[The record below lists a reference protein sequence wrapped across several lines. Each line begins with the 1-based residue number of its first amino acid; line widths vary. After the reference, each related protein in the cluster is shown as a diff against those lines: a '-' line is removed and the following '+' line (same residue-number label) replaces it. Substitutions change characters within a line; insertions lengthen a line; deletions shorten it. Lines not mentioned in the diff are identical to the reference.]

1 MMCNLVHCS
10 VVAHVLQEPREGL
23 QWNDSFSL
31 QACFCVT
38 VSTVLK
44 KSVPGERVL
53 LQLSWAL
60 HLLETL
66 VYQPDSHE
74 LHLEDA
80 AAKHILF
87 TI

>member
-31 QACFCVT
+31 QACFSVM

-44 KSVPGERVL
+44 KSVPGERVSTAT
-53 LQLSWAL
+53 QLGP
-60 HLLETL
+60 TP
-66 VYQPDSHE
+66 VGDSCPS
-74 LHLEDA
+74 A
-80 AAKHILF
+80 RF
-87 TI
+87 T